1 MKKYF
6 VRMVS
11 LAGVAFMFSAF
22 GLVSTAPADAAG
34 LFSRNQMPRCSMEAK
49 MCPDGTAVTRSGP
62 YCEFAPCKTAQPPV
76 MCPLDA
82 MVCPNGNV
90 VGRVAPQCGFAS
102 CDTDTVREV
111 PIGKVPKKSFYT
123 PGRVVCTNNSV
134 LSKSAYKPIRC
145 PLPQELAL

>member
-11 LAGVAFMFSAF
+11 LAGVAFMLSAF

-49 MCPDGTAVTRSGP
+49 VCPDGTAVTRSGP
-62 YCEFAPCKTAQPPV
+62 YCQFAPCKTAQPPV

-102 CDTDTVREV
+102 CNGAARVA
-111 PIGKVPKKSFYT
+111 PIGKLPEKPFCVSS
-123 PGRVVCTNNSV
+123 RVTCTSKGIP
-134 LSKSAYKPIRC
+134 SKSTCKPTPC